1 MGAIAKLRS
10 WLSPGNEGQY
20 RPGPYWTFEQG
31 GGWIPANSPW
41 NFWQCGI
48 DPQPFSA
55 TAMAEA
61 CVAAYAQTIAMCP
74 GAHWRLLGDGG
85 REKVETSALSRI
97 LQRPN
102 GYQSASDFMVNL
114 VRSLYYSGNAYALA
128 LRNDRFE
135 VDELHWMSPWSSHY
149 QLAADG
155 SLFYKL
161 SGNNVVAK
169 QLADQGLDT
178 LLNAVPA
185 RNVLHIRLECP
196 RDPLVGETPLTY
208 AALSLANSN
217 AAIAAQ
223 MSMLA
228 NGGRPNGVII
238 HPKMLGHDQV
248 AETKAQWM
256 KSTAGPVGQSPP
268 PILMNGMTFMPT
280 AGLTSSDA
288 QIIEA
293 LKWTNQDV
301 ARAFR
306 VPLPIVGEGDRTGF
320 ATTEALMQFWLA
332 SGLGFAINHVELAYD
347 KFFGIDR
354 TNEYTEFSTDV
365 LLRSAF
371 RERIEGLARAVTS
384 GIMAP
389 NEARASEELS
399 AVDRGDEPRVQ
410 QQMVPLSWE
419 PPKPQPPQ
427 PPKPPGP
434 PPEPPSPGSGQP
446 AAKQLSVGEIKARMH
461 HELDR
466 IAA

>member
-1 MGAIAKLRS
+1 MGALAKLKS
-10 WLSPGNEGQY
+10 WLSPGNEGQF
-20 RPGPYWTFEQG
+20 RPGPYYTFEQG

-74 GAHWRLLGDGG
+74 GAHWRRLDDGG

-102 GYQSASDFMVNL
+102 GYQSSSDFMVNQ
-114 VRSLYYSGNAYALA
+114 VRSLYYYGNAYALA
-128 LRNDRFE
+128 LKNDRFE
-135 VDELHWMSPWSSHY
+135 VDELHWMSPRSSHY
-149 QLAADG
+149 QLGADG
-155 SLFYKL
+155 AVYYKL
-161 SGNNVVAK
+161 GGNNVIAK
-169 QLADQGLDT
+169 QLAEQGLDT

-196 RDPLVGETPLTY
+196 RDPLIGETPLCY
-208 AALSLANSN
+208 AALSLAASN

-228 NGGRPNGVII
+228 NGGRPNGVLV
-238 HPKMLGHDQV
+238 HPKLLGADQI
-248 AETKAQWM
+248 AEHKNQWM
-256 KSTAGPVGQSPP
+256 KTTSGLVGQSPP
-268 PILMNGMTFMPT
+268 PVLTGGMTFQPT
-280 AGLTSSDA
+280 TGLSSSDA

-293 LKWTNQDV
+293 LKWTGQDV

-354 TNEYTEFSTDV
+354 TSEYTEFSTDA
-365 LLRSAF
+365 LLRSQF

-419 PPKPQPPQ
+419 PPKPQPLR
-427 PPKPPGP
+427 PPGP
-434 PPEPPSPGSGQP
+434 PPQPPAPPQP
-446 AAKQLSVGEIKARMH
+446 AAKQLSVAEIKARIH